1 MIIPERQ
8 VMNMNILEVQ
18 NLCKTYGK
26 GEAEVRALDHIS
38 FSVGKGEF
46 IAIVGESGSGKS
58 TLLNV
63 VGALDNPTSGKVL
76 IDGKDIFSMPEK
88 KLTVFRRQNI
98 GFIFQ
103 SFILIPELNVEQ
115 NITFPLLLDY
125 QKPDQ
130 KYVEELLEILG
141 LKERRKHL
149 PSQLSGGQQQRV
161 AIGRALAARPAI
173 IMADEPTGNL
183 DSKNSQ
189 EVITLLKSM
198 SAKYRQTILMITHNE
213 NHADATDRVL
223 RMTDGRLKDLG
234 VAAR

>member
-8 VMNMNILEVQ
+8 VINMKILEVQ

-26 GEAEVRALDHIS
+26 GEAQVRALDHVS

-103 SFILIPELNVEQ
+103 SFNLIPELNVEQ

-149 PSQLSGGQQQRV
+149 PSELSGGQQQRV

-183 DSKNSQ
+183 DSRNSQ